1 MKMIK
6 FLKKALWASLLF
18 SIPLYFISVFAFY
31 RETQIEIIAI
41 INEFGFLL
49 PVLVFHYCIIGAF
62 AFSVLMKKIDFVE
75 RYCVWI
81 AIIILG
87 VLTIFPSLILS
98 QFALFGFPTTCEKIF
113 YTDAENFE
121 RIKSKLPSKI
131 KISDM
136 KVVIDFGP
144 IYILGQTPQRIYWLD
159 EIDRNSKKYTVLRHF
174 PSQDVFFTDTL
185 TQSGQ

>member
-18 SIPLYFISVFAFY
+18 SIPLYFISVFAFH

-41 INEFGFLL
+41 INEFRFLL
-49 PVLVFHYCIIGAF
+49 PVLVFHYCIMGAF

-98 QFALFGFPTTCEKIF
+98 QFALFGFPSTCEKIF
-113 YTDAENFE
+113 YTNAENFE

-136 KVVIDFGP
+136 KVVVD
-144 IYILGQTPQRIYWLD
+144 
-159 EIDRNSKKYTVLRHF
+159 
-174 PSQDVFFTDTL
+174 
-185 TQSGQ
+185 